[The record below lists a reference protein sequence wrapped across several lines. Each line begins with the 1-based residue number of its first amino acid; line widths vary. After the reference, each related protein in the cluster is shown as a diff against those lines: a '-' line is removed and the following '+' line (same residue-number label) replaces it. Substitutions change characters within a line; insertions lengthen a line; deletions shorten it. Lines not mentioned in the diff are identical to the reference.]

1 MKELMEKF
9 NKLSV
14 RCKIQLMAAILV
26 TLSLMIVVPTAAWL
40 NYQRE
45 IVKLQKV
52 KSPNVLYLSAAH
64 REDSVNFEVKGID
77 ADEILKDGN
86 GNPILDQGN
95 NKQRITHKDYV
106 FCVTG
111 DAVDKFTIQLAY
123 TTNNP
128 FEYEVYAA
136 KEVIESQVQ
145 RIAGQEFGYVEYTL
159 TGNGVTGMP
168 TVSGDDYHTG
178 AAANT
183 KLYYQIDTSIT
194 DNGRAVAGKYS
205 GIFRNLAPGSSGSNQ
220 DALSTGAY
228 HELTYDEYTHV
239 QKDAEPVYWQALNVS
254 AFPTGTNSNKD
265 AFSRHFILRVKWNPG
280 DLDNTSKET
289 DILYITVKAT
299 K

>member
-1 MKELMEKF
+1 M
-9 NKLSV
+9 
-14 RCKIQLMAAILV
+14 
-26 TLSLMIVVPTAAWL
+26 PTVAWL

-45 IVKLQKV
+45 IVKLQKI

-77 ADEILKDGN
+77 ADEVLKDGY
-86 GNPILDQGN
+86 GNSIHGSDDKEQ
-95 NKQRITHKDYV
+95 KITHKDYV

-136 KEVIESQVQ
+136 KEVTASEVVKKS
-145 RIAGQEFGYVEYTL
+145 GEEFGYVEYTL

-168 TVSGDDYHTG
+168 AVSGDEYHTG
-178 AAANT
+178 ATSGT
-183 KLYYQIDTSIT
+183 KLYYQIDTTIT
-194 DNGRAVAGKYS
+194 DHGVAVDGKYS
-205 GIFRNLAPGSSGSNQ
+205 GYFRNLASGSSGSNQ
-220 DALSTGAY
+220 DAKNSGAY
-228 HELTYDEYTHV
+228 HELTYDNYTHV
-239 QKDAEPVYWQALNVS
+239 EKDAEPVYWQAQNVS

-265 AFSRHFILRVKWNPG
+265 AFSRHFILRVKWDP
-280 DLDNTSKET
+280 DDFDNTSKET

-299 K
+299 R